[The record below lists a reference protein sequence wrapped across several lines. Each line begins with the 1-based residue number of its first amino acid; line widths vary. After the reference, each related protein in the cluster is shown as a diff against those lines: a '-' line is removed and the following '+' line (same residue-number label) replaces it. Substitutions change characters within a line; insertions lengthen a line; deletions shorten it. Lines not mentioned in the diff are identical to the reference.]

1 MANKALSPRWKL
13 NKKDGKS
20 LLRGF
25 IIMLVGTALTWGL
38 NQLPNID
45 FGQYT
50 YIAIPV
56 LGLLFNTGLKWVTD
70 EQGKVV

>member
-1 MANKALSPRWKL
+1 MGAQKLSPRWKL

-20 LLRGF
+20 LLKGF
-25 IIMLVGTALTWGL
+25 VIMLVGTSLAWGL
-38 NQLPNID
+38 NQLPNVD

-50 YIAIPV
+50 YILVPV

>member
-1 MANKALSPRWKL
+1 MATTKLSPRFKL

-20 LLRGF
+20 LLKGF
-25 IIMLVGTALTWGL
+25 FIMIVGTSLAWGL
-38 NQLPNID
+38 YQLPNID

-50 YIAIPV
+50 YILVPI

-70 EQGKVV
+70 EQGKIV

>member
-1 MANKALSPRWKL
+1 MAETKLSPRWKL

-20 LLRGF
+20 LLKGF
-25 IIMLVGTALTWGL
+25 IIMIVGTSLAWGL
-38 NQLPNID
+38 SQLPNID

-50 YIAIPV
+50 YIAVPV
-56 LGLLFNTGLKWVTD
+56 LGLLFNTGLKWVTN